1 MNADNTNSNDNEV
14 INSEAVSLVEKVIM
28 QFEVKKAK
36 EKADAEI
43 LQSKLKKAE
52 TLEQYEQ
59 NYQSGVENTLK
70 ESEEFLGSKNALRTL
85 SKLSDFDEVGMANVI
100 NSFKGKFPADQIND
114 YVKNLAKQNDFN
126 KYHKDKYQGANGLMK
141 LAIDMAEDIKNSTGA
156 AEINEPK
163 EIEQQTQS
171 VPKIKSNIQPE
182 KVSSGENFV
191 PREAKINSRAN
202 EVNSIKEA
210 NRILEK
216 AGIFI

>member
-1 MNADNTNSNDNEV
+1 MNTDNTNYDNNE
-14 INSEAVSLVEKVIM
+14 INSEAVSLVEKVVM
-28 QFEVKKAK
+28 QFEAKRAK
-36 EKADAEI
+36 EKADAEA

-100 NSFKGKFPADQIND
+100 NSLKGKFSADQINN
-114 YVKNLAKQNDFN
+114 YVNNLAKQNDFN
-126 KYHKDKYQGANGLMK
+126 KYHKDKYQGPNGLMK
-141 LAIDMAEDIKNSTGA
+141 LAMDMAENIKNSTQV
-156 AEINEPK
+156 AETNEQ
-163 EIEQQTQS
+163 EEVEQQTQN
-171 VPKIKSNIQPE
+171 VPKIKSNIHPE
-182 KVSSGENFV
+182 KVSSGDNFV
-191 PREAKINSRAN
+191 PRNVKINSRAN